1 MRKLFKALLVL
12 VAVIVLVAAAGVGYL
27 FANYPNVPPAE
38 NVTVVS
44 TPERIARGEY
54 LARHV
59 TQCVDCHAVRDYT
72 KYAGPIVEGT
82 LGRGG
87 ENFGIAG
94 TAVRTLYS
102 RNITPAGIGDWTD
115 GELIRAIT
123 TGVNAAG
130 EPLFPI
136 MPYAN
141 YARMSRDD
149 IEAIVAY
156 IRTLKPVEYTA
167 PPRDL
172 AMPLPLVVRT
182 MPKAAAFRPIPP
194 KEDRV
199 AYGEYLTTA
208 ASCAECHTP
217 MDAQGQDLPGMDFAG
232 GFEFPLPGGA
242 TVRPANIT
250 PDADT
255 GIGTWTEQQF
265 IDKFKAFQG
274 APVRSLTREEQREN
288 TVMPWLQYAGMT
300 TEDLGAIYAYLR
312 TVKPVINR
320 VQKHN

>member
-1 MRKLFKALLVL
+1 MRTLLKALSIL

-27 FANYPNVPPAE
+27 FANYPDVPPAE
-38 NVTVVS
+38 NITVVP
-44 TPERIARGEY
+44 TPEKIARGEY
-54 LARHV
+54 LAKHV
-59 TQCVDCHAVRDYT
+59 TQCVDCHAVRDFT
-72 KYAGPIVEGT
+72 KYAGPVVEGT

-115 GELIRAIT
+115 GELIRAMT
-123 TGVNAAG
+123 VGVNADG

-136 MPYAN
+136 MPYPN

-156 IRTLKPVEYTA
+156 IRTLKPVEYTP

-172 AMPLPLVVRT
+172 AMPLPLIVRT
-182 MPKAAAFRPIPP
+182 MPKPAEFRPMPS

-199 AYGEYLTTA
+199 AYGEYLTNA

-217 MDAQGQDLPGMDFAG
+217 MDSQGQDLPGMDFAG
-232 GFEFPLPGGA
+232 GFEFPLPGGGV
-242 TVRPANIT
+242 VRPANIT

-265 IDKFKAFQG
+265 VDKFKSFAG
-274 APVRSLTREEQREN
+274 APVRALTPAEQREN
-288 TVMPWLQYAGMT
+288 TVMPWIQYSGMT
-300 TEDLGAIYAYLR
+300 DDDLRAIYAYLR
-312 TVKPVINR
+312 TLKPVINR